1 MCFLNKLHL
10 KKHTQLKEKSL
21 KSLPGTINHVKKW
34 LSFIFDGITF
44 IKLALICNSFTHSE
58 LWLIRF
64 ALILYTNNDIYLI
77 TFATTKETFQVHRQN
92 TSSFF
97 SFPFLCVCVNGWQK
111 KQIFT
116 INLNRING
124 KFVGRMLCKS
134 CNSLKATFYRHFNRV
149 VSGFGAGK
157 ATNSAKK
164 RWNFYYSPE

>member
-77 TFATTKETFQVHRQN
+77 TFATTKETFQVHCQN
-92 TSSFF
+92 TFSFF
-97 SFPFLCVCVNGWQK
+97 SFPSLCVCVNGWQK
-111 KQIFT
+111 EIKFLQLT
-116 INLNRING
+116 WTGLMANLWG
-124 KFVGRMLCKS
+124 GCFVKVVIHWKL
-134 CNSLKATFYRHFNRV
+134 HFIDTSIV
-149 VSGFGAGK
+149 
-157 ATNSAKK
+157 
-164 RWNFYYSPE
+164 